1 MLRFQGF
8 SPDTRIGRSARPV
21 FACLARSSIS
31 LAPCLGTC
39 LALLLAL
46 APGCATSSRTPPRAE
61 IASPS
66 RDAQAAAAFMRAHS
80 LELEGRLAEAAEQYE
95 RAAEL
100 DPESAELQRFKA
112 QVYARMGHVDE
123 ALASGRRALEL
134 QPDDELTLLALARL
148 YALLQRGDEARG
160 LLEPHLENDT
170 LSPDGLFLLIELET
184 SAERYAE
191 AETAARRLAVRE
203 PERAR
208 ASYALGAVLERQ
220 GRLVEAEDAY
230 RQVLAADPSDLRVY
244 DAIARLRR
252 REGDLDAEL
261 GVLHEKLAL
270 IPDDPTALLRIAQIH
285 DSAGN
290 RAGAIAALEQ
300 LVTHNPEQLSAQFQL
315 GFYLYE
321 DDRADEAIERFEM
334 VARNAPVVGDA
345 RFLSEV
351 IYFLGRAYRDQGY
364 DDKALAT
371 LAQIPPDVER
381 FSDARIL
388 RARIY
393 EDREDYPA
401 AIAEVRLAASG
412 APEGDE
418 QAVATHVYL
427 AGLLQRDGDLESAV
441 ELMQGLIG
449 LHPDDADLVY
459 DLGLIYS
466 NAGDEERAMALML
479 EVLELDSD
487 HASALNFVGYTWADH
502 GVRLD
507 DAEGMVLRAIE
518 LRPGDGYITDSLGWV
533 YHQQGLQ
540 LLDSGDVKRARAAF
554 GQAILA
560 LEQALDLLA
569 QADPI
574 ITWHLGDAYRSVSR
588 FDDALETYRRALSL
602 EPPTD
607 DAVKIQ
613 RQIDLLEL
621 QLRGSKGARH

>member
-1 MLRFQGF
+1 MLRFLGF
-8 SPDTRIGRSARPV
+8 SPDTRIGRSARSV
-21 FACLARSSIS
+21 FACLARRSIS
-31 LAPCLGTC
+31 LAPRLATC

-46 APGCATSSRTPPRAE
+46 APGCATSSRTPARPE
-61 IASPS
+61 IATPS
-66 RDAQAAAAFMRAHS
+66 REAQAAAAFLRAHS
-80 LELEGRLAEAAEQYE
+80 LELEGRLAESAEQYE
-95 RAAEL
+95 RAAQL
-100 DPESAELQRFKA
+100 DPESAQLQRFKA

-134 QPDDELTLLALARL
+134 EPDDERTLLALARL

-160 LLEPHLENDT
+160 LLEPHLEQDS
-170 LSPDGLFLLIELET
+170 LSPDGLFLLIELEV

-191 AETAARRLAVRE
+191 AEEAARRLATRE
-203 PERAR
+203 PERSR
-208 ASYALGAVLERQ
+208 APYALGAILERA
-220 GRLVEAEDAY
+220 GRLLEAEDAY

-252 REGDLDAEL
+252 RDGNPDAEL
-261 GVLHEKLAL
+261 AVLHEKLAL
-270 IPDDPTALLRIAQIH
+270 MPDDPAALLRIAQIH
-285 DSAGN
+285 DAADN

-300 LVTHNPEQLSAQFQL
+300 LVRHNPEQLSAQFQL

-334 VARNAPVVGDA
+334 VARNAPVVGDE

-351 IYFLGRAYRDQGY
+351 IYFLGRAYRDLGY
-364 DDKALAT
+364 DDRALAV
-371 LAQIPPDVER
+371 LAQIPPNVER

-393 EDREDYPA
+393 EDRDGYPA
-401 AIAEVRLAASG
+401 AIADVRLAASG
-412 APEGDE
+412 VPEGDE
-418 QAVATHVYL
+418 QAVAIHVYL
-427 AGLLQRDGDLESAV
+427 AGLLQRDGDLEGAV
-441 ELMQGLIG
+441 DLMRRLIG

-466 NAGDEERAMALML
+466 NAADEEKALALML

-507 DAEGMVLRAIE
+507 EAERMVRRAVE

-533 YHQQGLQ
+533 YHQRGLQ
-540 LLDSGDVKRARAAF
+540 LLDSGDVKRARASF
-554 GQAILA
+554 SRAILA
-560 LEQALDLLA
+560 LEQALDLLE
-569 QADPI
+569 QADPV

-588 FDDALETYRRALSL
+588 FEDALEAYRRALSL
-602 EPPTD
+602 EPPIE
-607 DAVKIQ
+607 DAVEIQ